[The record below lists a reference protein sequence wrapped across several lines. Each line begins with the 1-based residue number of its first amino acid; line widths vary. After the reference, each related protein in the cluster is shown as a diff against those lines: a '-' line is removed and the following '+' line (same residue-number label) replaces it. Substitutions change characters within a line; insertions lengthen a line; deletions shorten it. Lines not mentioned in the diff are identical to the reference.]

1 MTHLEEG
8 VRDTLERLEKKYL
21 ELKESKD
28 FDNFKYGY
36 SLGLDLAIH
45 FLKTDLKCW
54 GEKK

>member
-1 MTHLEEG
+1 MTNLEEG

-21 ELKESKD
+21 ELKESEA

-36 SLGLDLAIH
+36 SLGLDLAISY
-45 FLKTDLKCW
+45 LKTDLHCW

>member
-1 MTHLEEG
+1 MTNLEEG

-21 ELKESKD
+21 ELKESEA

-36 SLGLDLAIH
+36 SLGLDLAIK
-45 FLKTDLKCW
+45 FIETDLKCW